1 MPHAHP
7 TSLPSLTPPLVAVR
21 NASVRFG
28 GIDALDDVDLTIG
41 QGEIITLIGPN
52 GAGKST
58 LVRLVLGVLRPSR
71 GTVERRRGLSIA
83 YVPQRLA
90 IDATLP
96 LTVDRFLD
104 LPHRRP
110 AVRKAAVLAEVG
122 VSGVDRQPLQTLS
135 GGQFQRVL
143 LARALLAEP
152 DLLVLDEPAQNIDHL
167 GQIELYELIADL
179 RRRRGCAVLLV
190 SHDLHLVMRATDRV
204 ICLNRCIRCA
214 GAPETVGNDPIYAEL
229 FGARAAEALALY
241 RHHDEAAGDR
251 VVALERPAVDR
262 AKGP

>member
-1 MPHAHP
+1 MPHTHAQ
-7 TSLPSLTPPLVAVR
+7 SLPGVAAPLVAVR
-21 NASVRFG
+21 KASVRFG
-28 GIDALDDVDLTIG
+28 GIEALDDVDLTIG
-41 QGEIITLIGPN
+41 PGEIITLIGPN

-58 LVRLVLGVLRPSR
+58 LVRLVLGVLRPSSGR
-71 GTVERRRGLSIA
+71 VDRRPSLSIA

-110 AVRKAAVLAEVG
+110 PARKAAVLAEVG
-122 VSGVDRQPLQTLS
+122 VAGVERQPLQTLS
-135 GGQFQRVL
+135 GGEFQRVL

-167 GQIELYELIADL
+167 GQIELYELIARL
-179 RRRRGCAVLLV
+179 RGRRGCAVLLV

-204 ICLNRCIRCA
+204 VCLNRRIRCA
-214 GAPETVGNDPIYAEL
+214 GAPEAVGNDPIYAEL
-229 FGARAAEALALY
+229 FGARAAETLALY
-241 RHHDEAAGDR
+241 RHHDDGASER
-251 VVALERPAVDR
+251 VVPLDR
-262 AKGP
+262 AKGR